1 MVEDVRVIKNYS
13 YQVNNFTGKG
23 YLCIGDAHR
32 FIDPIFSFGLYVT
45 MKEAQFAAPL
55 IKEYIDGKRRD
66 VENPFA
72 DHQLRVEKGID
83 VLEDALDGFWEHPF
97 AFALLVYQKYFE
109 QMVDVFA
116 GKIYDHE
123 PSGAVN
129 AFRSL
134 LKRER
139 NYGAMDQ
146 FSIPIGSR
154 YHPERAPIWV
164 DDSSDL
170 VELSKYL
177 EL

>member
-1 MVEDVRVIKNYS
+1 
-13 YQVNNFTGKG
+13 
-23 YLCIGDAHR
+23 
-32 FIDPIFSFGLYVT
+32 

-97 AFALLVYQKYFE
+97 AFALLVYQRYFE
-109 QMVDVFA
+109 YMVDVFA
-116 GKIYDHE
+116 GKIYDHG
-123 PSGAVN
+123 PSDAVM

-139 NYGAMDQ
+139 DYGEMDQ

-170 VELSKYL
+170 QKLQKVL

>member
-1 MVEDVRVIKNYS
+1 MRV
-13 YQVNNFTGKG
+13 
-23 YLCIGDAHR
+23 
-32 FIDPIFSFGLYVT
+32 
-45 MKEAQFAAPL
+45 
-55 IKEYIDGKRRD
+55 
-66 VENPFA
+66 
-72 DHQLRVEKGID
+72 LRVEKGID

-97 AFALLVYQKYFE
+97 AFALLVYQRHFE
-109 QMVDVFA
+109 YMVDVFA

-123 PSGAVN
+123 PSEAVL

-139 NYGAMDQ
+139 TYGEMDQ

-164 DDSSDL
+164 EDSSDIAKL
-170 VELSKYL
+170 REVL